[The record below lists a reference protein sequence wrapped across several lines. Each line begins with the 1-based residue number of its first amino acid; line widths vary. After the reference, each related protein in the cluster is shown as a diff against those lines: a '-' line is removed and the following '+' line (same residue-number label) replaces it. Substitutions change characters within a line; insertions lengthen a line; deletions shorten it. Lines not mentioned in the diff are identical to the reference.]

1 MLEVHLPGWRQLRI
15 YQTILFVLPT
25 SYYDGMIVRRMALRA
40 LPIFLDCLEK
50 DGCFSISV
58 SSEVIVEGY
67 RLQDRN
73 HGAGYPHSL
82 CWEWGL
88 LACL

>member
-1 MLEVHLPGWRQLRI
+1 MHLPSWHQLRNYLI
-15 YQTILFVLPT
+15 ILFALPAI
-25 SYYDGMIVRRMALRA
+25 YCDGMIVRQMALRA
-40 LPIFLDCLEK
+40 LPILLDCLER
-50 DGCFSISV
+50 DGCFSLSV
-58 SSEVIVEGY
+58 SWAVIVEGY

-73 HGAGYPHSL
+73 HGADCPHSL